1 MMSSELNYREQAFE
15 QIDQASIPPTLFRA
29 ATRLLFAADEHNGM
43 IKATKAVIMDRC
55 RVRSWGAA
63 RRMLGELAVADIIRY
78 NSDGDVVYID
88 FIAWPV
94 RADLVAP
101 ARGFGSLADDSDD
114 DDENDRAKDEHQR
127 ASLVAPARE
136 FGSRVQGD
144 GDERAKLAR
153 HRADLVAP
161 AREFGSF
168 GAPVKEGRK
177 EGRNIDLI
185 TTDQEVLPTG
195 TAQSERQ
202 TANGKRSA
210 ELTSKPPTAQSE
222 PHPPPRS
229 EAPPPDGLTAAQQ
242 RTYAPLV
249 ELGLSAENALKM
261 AKFHS
266 FAFTVKQVA
275 TWYGGEYGIGAL
287 YNRLLN
293 SKKFPPG
300 VPKVAF
306 LLSELYKRHYPLGRD
321 EAQRRE
327 RVAGYGDFPVRGMED
342 SQAWAAS
349 LPPDLVRLL
358 DALPVPIWEED
369 PPC

>member
-1 MMSSELNYREQAFE
+1 MMNSELNYREQAFE
-15 QIDQASIPPTLFRA
+15 QIDQADIPPTLFRA

-63 RRMLGELAVADIIRY
+63 RRMLGELATVDIIRY

-101 ARGFGSLADDSDD
+101 ARGFGSLADDNDD
-114 DDENDRAKDEHQR
+114 DDENDRAKDERHR
-127 ASLVAPARE
+127 ADLVAPARE
-136 FGSRVQGD
+136 FGSRVQDD

-161 AREFGSF
+161 ARGFGSF

-185 TTDQEVLPTG
+185 TTDLEVLPTG
-195 TAQSERQ
+195 IAQSERQ
-202 TANGKRSA
+202 TANG
-210 ELTSKPPTAQSE
+210 EQPTAKSQPQPPPSSE
-222 PHPPPRS
+222 P
-229 EAPPPDGLTAAQQ
+229 PPPDGLTADQQ
-242 RTYAPLV
+242 RTYALLV

-266 FAFTVKQVA
+266 FAFVVKQVA

-287 YNRLLN
+287 YNRLL
-293 SKKFPPG
+293 KPKQFPPG
-300 VPKVAF
+300 VPKIAF
-306 LLSELYKRHYPLGRD
+306 LVSALYKRHYPLDRD
-321 EAQRRE
+321 EAKRRE
-327 RVAGYGDFPVRGMED
+327 RVAGCGDFPVLGMET

-349 LPPDLVRLL
+349 LDPDLVRLL